1 VSLSAAVATRPTP
14 YFAAYAASKASVTN
28 LSEAMDKELHGFG
41 ICVSAIHPSLMPL
54 VWMTVL

>member
-41 ICVSAIHPSLMPL
+41 ICVSAIHPPLMPL
-54 VWMTVL
+54 GPVHK

>member
-1 VSLSAAVATRPTP
+1 MATRSTP